1 MQKLGPPVGSLKWAL
16 QNAIKQG
23 LSNILGQSG
32 AISLIINFNLDA
44 YEDDPAGFHRLMVSI
59 FKDRAVILEKAVV
72 KEFYALI
79 GEPYETTFDFDYAG
93 QLKRA
98 KQLLEAKSAAAVK

>member
-1 MQKLGPPVGSLKWAL
+1 MQKLGPPVGSLKWAQ
-16 QNAIKQG
+16 QNAVKQG

-44 YEDDPAGFHRLMVSI
+44 YEDDPIGFHKLLVSV

-72 KEFYALI
+72 KEFYSLI
-79 GEPYETTFDFDYAG
+79 GEPFETVFDFDFAT
-93 QLKRA
+93 QLNRA
-98 KQLLEAKSAAAVK
+98 KQVLKAKSEK